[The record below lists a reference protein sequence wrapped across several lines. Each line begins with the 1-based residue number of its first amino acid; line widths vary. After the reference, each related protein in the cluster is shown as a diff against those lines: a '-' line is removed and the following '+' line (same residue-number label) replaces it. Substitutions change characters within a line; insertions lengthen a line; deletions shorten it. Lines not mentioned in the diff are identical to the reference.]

1 MTLPN
6 ELHPG
11 FFSAA
16 GGGDVGDP
24 IDQSLRFK
32 GSTLD
37 FQYTPSTTGSRQTWT
52 WATWVK
58 RTNMTGTHG
67 LLGVSA
73 GASDSQQTEIRIE
86 STGMLVL
93 RGYTTTFRQTKMR
106 FRDPTAWYHI
116 VVVCDITNSTA
127 NDRIRFFINGQKVT
141 DWDVINNPGTSD
153 IFAINYADNTRL
165 GLRAGGT
172 DRLDGYLAE
181 TYFID
186 GTAISDTNGVIDEFG
201 RYNKDGVWVPKTYT
215 GSFGPNNGYH
225 LKYDISGYNGSGG
238 VGADHS
244 GSGNDFTATNFDLTP
259 KRDPGWESYA
269 ASWGTSYT
277 NQPSAIF
284 SGEATANYRPWD
296 WYFLSPSTAQIGG
309 IFTEYGVNQGD
320 VLKFDVYPRTG
331 SVYLDMNSGAVT
343 NTVSGN
349 ALSTFSI
356 TVPSGGLSTLTIRGD
371 DATYWGIGAMYVNN
385 VMLINGGGFIYDSMQ
400 DSPTKN
406 YTTGNS
412 IQANAYTMTAITN
425 ANLTWPQVATS
436 QRATTIPINDGKW
449 YFEYMIESESP
460 GNTYPQFKLQGIDW
474 YYQDSIAIGGTE
486 YYDYTEASPAWKS
499 YPASMQAS
507 GTRTQRVQYDSST
520 GTIIITN
527 PSGTTWTHV
536 WNGGAPGGT
545 YADGTGYPAAVAF
558 AVTNTV
564 PGISVNFGQQPFVY
578 TIPEGYKPLHSNN
591 LSEPTIKKGKKHHSV
606 LTYTTP
612 GSPSF
617 PVTINGIGGGM
628 AGNGEL
634 DFDGKPD
641 MVWFKMTNGASE
653 GVIFDSCRGE
663 GGYLQPRGNHTTTSV
678 SNFAFATNGF
688 TFSSQQE
695 QYYRQND
702 SYVAWCWKAGGAPT
716 TTNTAAAG
724 AAQDAGSVKV
734 NGGNGSFAH
743 GTIRANKMSVNT
755 TAGFSI
761 VTYTGTGSAGSIPH
775 GLGVVPE
782 WGIFKRYDGTGD
794 WDNYHVAIGN
804 TKIIKFNSTD
814 GQSADGIAYWNNT
827 TPTNEV
833 FTIGAG
839 GANNT
844 LNENYVAYIF
854 ASIEGYSKFGSYT
867 AVNKGGSAP
876 SQDCT
881 YVHLGFKPAWLLIK
895 RTNAG
900 GDNWILLDSTR
911 DPQNFCFRAHQVGTT
926 TTPVSSGDQFAI
938 DFLSNGFKCRSSNA
952 AISLDGATYLYC
964 AFAESPFGGENT
976 PPITAR

>member
-6 ELHPG
+6 EIHP
-11 FFSAA
+11 FVSLAA
-16 GGGDVGDP
+16 AGGGGGDVGDS

-37 FQYTPSTTGSRQTWT
+37 FQYTPSTTGDRRKWT

-58 RTNMTGTHG
+58 RSNMTGTHG

-73 GASDSQQTEIRIE
+73 GASDTQQTEIRIQ
-86 STGMLVL
+86 STGMLAL
-93 RGYTTTFRQTKMR
+93 MGYSTTFRQTKAR
-106 FRDPTAWYHI
+106 LRDPSAWYHI
-116 VVVCDITNSTA
+116 VVVLDITNSTA
-127 NDRIRFFINGQKVT
+127 NDRIKFYINGQKVT
-141 DWDVINNPGTSD
+141 DWDAISNPATSAE
-153 IFAINYADNTRL
+153 FAINYADNTRL
-165 GLRAGGT
+165 GLRANGS

-181 TYFID
+181 TYFLD
-186 GTAISDTNGVIDEFG
+186 GIAVTDTNGVIDEFG
-201 RYNKDGVWVPKTYT
+201 RYNTDGVWVPKTYT

-244 GSGNDFTATNFDLTP
+244 GEGNNFTATNFDVTP
-259 KRDPGWESYA
+259 VRNPGWESYA
-269 ASWGTSYT
+269 ESWGTSYT

-284 SGEATANYRPWD
+284 SGNADSNFRPWD
-296 WYFLSPSTAQIGG
+296 WYFLSPSTATITG
-309 IFTEYGVNQGD
+309 IFTEYGVSQSD
-320 VLKFDVYPRTG
+320 VLKFDVYPRNGT
-331 SVYLDMNSGAVT
+331 VYLDMNSGAVT
-343 NTVSGN
+343 NSVSGN
-349 ALSTFSI
+349 SPQTFTI
-356 TVPSGGLSTLTIRGD
+356 TVPSGGLSSLTIRGD
-371 DATYWGIGAMYVNN
+371 DGTYWGIGGMYVNN
-385 VMLINGGGFIYDSMQ
+385 VILFNGGGTDFDSMQ
-400 DSPTKN
+400 DTPTRN

-412 IQANAYTMTAITN
+412 IQSNAYTMTALTKG
-425 ANLTWPQVATS
+425 NLTWPQVATS
-436 QRATTIPINDGKW
+436 QRATTIPISDGKW
-449 YFEYMIESESP
+449 YFEYTIDSESP

-474 YYQDSIAIGGTE
+474 QYLDSLAVGGTQ
-486 YYDYTEASPAWKS
+486 YYDYTESSPDWKS
-499 YPASMQAS
+499 YPASMQSS
-507 GTRTQRVQYDSST
+507 GTRTQRVKYDSST
-520 GTIIITN
+520 GTLVITN

-536 WNGGAPGGT
+536 WNGGASGGF
-545 YADGTGYPAAVAF
+545 YADGTGYPVAAAF
-558 AVTNTV
+558 AVTDTV

-578 TIPEGYKPLHSNN
+578 TIPDGYKPLHSNN
-591 LSEPTIKKGKKHHSV
+591 LTEPTVKNGKKHHGV
-606 LTYTTP
+606 ITYTTP
-612 GSPSF
+612 GSPTF
-617 PVTINGIGGGM
+617 PITYTG
-628 AGNGEL
+628 L
-634 DFDGKPD
+634 DFDAKPD
-641 MVWFKMTNGASE
+641 MVWYKMTNGASE
-653 GVIFDSCRGE
+653 GVIIDSLRGE
-663 GGYLQPRGNHTTTSV
+663 GKYLQPRGNHIQITET
-678 SNFAFATNGF
+678 NQAFATNGF
-688 TFSSQQE
+688 TFTAQQE
-695 QYYRQND
+695 QWYRQND
-702 SYVAWCWKAGGAPT
+702 IYVAWCWKAGGAPT

-734 NGGNGSFAH
+734 NGGDGSFAH

-804 TKIIKFNSTD
+804 TKIIKFNSND
-814 GQSADGIAYWNNT
+814 GQSADGIGYWNNT

-876 SQDCT
+876 SQECT
-881 YVHLGFKPAWLLIK
+881 YVYLGFKPAWLLIK

-900 GDNWILLDSTR
+900 GDDWILLDSTR
-911 DPQNFCFRAHQVGTT
+911 DPQNFCFRAHHVGTT
-926 TTPVSSGDQFAI
+926 STPDSSGDQFAI

-952 AISLDGATYLYC
+952 AISLDGAEYLYC
-964 AFAESPFGGENT
+964 AFAEAPFGGENT
-976 PPITAR
+976 PPVTAR